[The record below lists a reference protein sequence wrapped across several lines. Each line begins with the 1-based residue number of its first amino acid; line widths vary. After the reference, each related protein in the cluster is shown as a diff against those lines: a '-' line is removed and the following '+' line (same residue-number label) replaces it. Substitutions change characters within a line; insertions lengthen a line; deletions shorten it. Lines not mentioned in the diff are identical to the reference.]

1 MIDKL
6 SGATLLL
13 RLVTVSSH
21 FLSSARTGYPLAK
34 LGTRRGWISALTL
47 ARALSPEKPG
57 SLLGTREKFK
67 FRQFPTRRRDGKLS
81 FAPPC
86 IGFIT
91 LGGWRENARATEL
104 VCLRS
109 PKITMSDLSEILRS
123 LCVRETRARGSER
136 SVPARSLNSR
146 SRPHTCWRVE
156 STSDIRRCN
165 VSLFHAFT
173 ITRENVTPQCSPR
186 RGKIDLFR

>member
-1 MIDKL
+1 MDFR
-6 SGATLLL
+6 A
-13 RLVTVSSH
+13 H
-21 FLSSARTGYPLAK
+21 ASARSVFT
-34 LGTRRGWISALTL
+34 LTL

-91 LGGWRENARATEL
+91 LGGWRENARAREL

-136 SVPARSLNSR
+136 SGFPRDRLILDRGHA
-146 SRPHTCWRVE
+146 HTCWRVE